1 MPSAIRPNKKPPLA
15 MPENIDLSDFRRRHR
30 ADRIGIISAI
40 NRSKAAW
47 ACPSCGGI
55 DRLVAW
61 KQGRVIARDCLHCE
75 GAQCKQLSLL

>member
-1 MPSAIRPNKKPPLA
+1 MPDT
-15 MPENIDLSDFRRRHR
+15 IDLSDFRRRHCP
-30 ADRIGIISAI
+30 DRLGIISAI

-61 KQGRVIARDCLHCE
+61 RENRVIARDCLQCE
-75 GAQCKQLSLL
+75 GAKYQQLSLL